1 MNHAIDDDDDD
12 GGGGGGDNYDD
23 YYNNNIITIIIAV
36 FKICVCKCCD
46 WLTPFSFSTHILSFL
61 YHCVTQ
67 HLETC

>member
-1 MNHAIDDDDDD
+1 MNCTIDDDDDDD
-12 GGGGGGDNYDD
+12 GGGNDD
-23 YYNNNIITIIIAV
+23 YDMMMTLIIIIIIAV

-46 WLTPFSFSTHILSFL
+46 WLTPFSCSTRLLSFL